1 MSNRYTK
8 IKRSRLAKN
17 DNNNCSVIATSI
29 ACRVSYFKAHAACAN
44 FGRKDG
50 HGMNNMNILLAAK
63 QLGVELTPVTNRNG
77 KPLLQKN
84 GSKFTPKTI
93 GKRLKSGYF
102 LAFVHAHVFAVVN
115 GEVEDW
121 TDGRAHHIYEV
132 WRVSVPKGSRS

>member
-1 MSNRYTK
+1 MSKRYAK

-29 ACRVSYFKAHAACAN
+29 ACRVSYFKAHAACASS
-44 FGRKDG
+44 GRKDG
-50 HGMNNMNILLAAK
+50 HGLSNEGVLLAAER
-63 QLGVELTPVTNRNG
+63 LGCELAPVTNRNG

-93 GKRLKSGYF
+93 SKRLKSGYF
-102 LAFVHAHVFAVVN
+102 LCFVHSHVFSVVN
-115 GEVEDW
+115 GQVEDW
-121 TDGRAHHIYEV
+121 TNNRAHHIYEV